1 MVAAVYCNREPL
13 SWNREN
19 LSGYF
24 EVYVEASLET
34 VIRRDPKGICKGSR
48 AGKIP
53 DVVGIDIP
61 FQKLASPDFL
71 IDADDQA
78 PHRLSRQVL
87 PRRSRNC
94 RLFLP
99 KVPTPKLQDR

>member
-48 AGKIP
+48 AGKYP
-53 DVVGIDIP
+53 MWSGSTYR
-61 FQKLASPDFL
+61 FQNSPHPIF
-71 IDADDQA
+71 
-78 PHRLSRQVL
+78 
-87 PRRSRNC
+87 
-94 RLFLP
+94 
-99 KVPTPKLQDR
+99 